1 MMKRISRLLI
11 IAVSI
16 VSLSGCVWWGE
27 GGFGLRET
35 PEGLYQQGYENYQDG
50 DYSDAIEFFQRL
62 REEYPLSRYAS
73 MAEIGIADS
82 YYSKKE
88 YASAEME
95 YSNFIDFH
103 PTDEN
108 VPYAMYQFGMCH
120 YKSLLDVDRDQAQT
134 HRAKEA
140 FERLIAIFP
149 NSKFSF
155 MAERR
160 LREVKQRLA
169 EHEFY
174 VGHFYYRNE
183 QYRAALKRFEK
194 ISDEYAG
201 LGLDYKVGYFL
212 HQTRRQLEMQGESGP
227 EERVTQRESSFMRE
241 EDVW

>member
-1 MMKRISRLLI
+1 MKGIARLLI
-11 IAVSI
+11 FAVSI
-16 VSLSGCVWWGE
+16 MSLSGCVLWGE

-82 YYSKKE
+82 YYSKKN
-88 YASAEME
+88 YASAETE
-95 YSNFIDFH
+95 YVNFIDFH

-108 VPYAMYQFGMCH
+108 VPYAMYQLGMCH
-120 YKSLLDVDRDQAQT
+120 YKSMLDVDRDQTQTYRAQ
-134 HRAKEA
+134 EA
-140 FERLIAIFP
+140 FDRLIAIFP

-155 MAERR
+155 MAEKR

-183 QYRAALKRFEK
+183 EYRAALKRFKK
-194 ISDEYAG
+194 IADDYAD
-201 LGLDYKVGYFL
+201 LGLDYKVSYFL
-212 HQTRRQLEMQGESGP
+212 HQTRRQLEIQGDFTA
-227 EERVTQRESSFMRE
+227 EERMSQRQSSFMQD